1 MSARQQLRG
10 PVIAGAGPVGLATA
24 LALAR
29 QDIPVTVLEAEA
41 DLPYDLRAST
51 LHCAT
56 LDLLAEIGVTERLME
71 VGYQVRR
78 WHIRDRKDGVVAE
91 WDLHDISEDT
101 AFPFRIACEQHK
113 LARIVLTMLADL
125 PHVSV
130 RFQSRLTGVRQDG
143 DDVVINVQTPEGTE
157 EIGTKWLIGADGG
170 RSAVRKAAQIT
181 FEGFTWPEQFLGV
194 ATDRDFEPKGFA
206 YSSYIADPVEW
217 AALFKVPHEGPPG
230 VWRAM
235 FPVDPDLPSEAA
247 VSDSFVEERMQGLL
261 PYEKRY
267 NIVYRN
273 LYRVHQR
280 VAASFRKGRVI
291 LVGDAAHVN
300 NPVGALG
307 LNSGLHDAMNLSEKF
322 AATWHSGSEDLLDR
336 YARQRRTIS
345 VESIQADSIRNKRLL
360 EERDDATRKERLD
373 EIRRVSSDR
382 KRAREYLLNSS
393 MIESLRKANAI
404 A

>member
-1 MSARQQLRG
+1 
-10 PVIAGAGPVGLATA
+10 
-24 LALAR
+24 
-29 QDIPVTVLEAEA
+29 
-41 DLPYDLRAST
+41 
-51 LHCAT
+51 
-56 LDLLAEIGVTERLME
+56 
-71 VGYQVRR
+71 
-78 WHIRDRKDGVVAE
+78 
-91 WDLHDISEDT
+91 
-101 AFPFRIACEQHK
+101 
-113 LARIVLTMLADL
+113 MLADL

-143 DDVVINVQTPEGTE
+143 DDVVIKVQTPEGTE
-157 EIGTKWLIGADGG
+157 EIGTRWLIGADGG

-194 ATDRDFEPKGFA
+194 ATDRDFEPQGFA

-322 AATWHSGSEDLLDR
+322 AAVWHSGSEDLLDR

-360 EERDDATRKERLD
+360 EERDDATRKERLN
-373 EIRRVSSDR
+373 EIRRVSLDR

-393 MIESLRKANAI
+393 MIASLRKANAI